1 MMRVLVINAGSSS
14 LKVSLFELAG
24 SPSAS
29 PQAPRWWGSL
39 DWGHTPGVGE
49 IEVHTEPGMSLYEN
63 HPFTTLPAGLEQLL
77 SHLWSGPNPVIPG
90 PSSIHVV
97 GHRVVHGGAQ
107 YSEPCRVT
115 PEVEAGVAALSQF
128 APIHNPANLAGIRA
142 CHALLGAIPQVAV
155 FDTAFHSSLRPAA
168 YTYALPYEWTEQ
180 GVRRYGFHGISHQ
193 YCAQRASQL
202 LNRPLVDLRLVI
214 CHLGNG
220 CSLSAVGQGVCVDT
234 TMGFTPLEGL
244 VMGTRSGSVDPGLV
258 LFLLRQGH
266 SVDQVDHLLNRES
279 GLLGLSGIGS
289 DMRAILEA
297 KAAGRPQA
305 ELAFDVFIHRLR
317 AGIGAMVAHLGG
329 LDALVFTAGIGEHA
343 AEVRA
348 AACATLGFLGLTL
361 DAARNA
367 RPAGDSTIAADSSAV
382 AVLVIHTQ
390 EDWAIAQACWHIL
403 TAGKSQP

>member
-1 MMRVLVINAGSSS
+1 MRVLVINAGSSS
-14 LKVSLFELAG
+14 LKVSLFELAQNPAE
-24 SPSAS
+24 SLQTS
-29 PQAPRWWGSL
+29 RWRGSL
-39 DWGHTPGVGE
+39 DWGHIPGFGE
-49 IEVHTEPGMSLYEN
+49 IEVHTAQGLSLYEK
-63 HPFTTLPAGLEQLL
+63 HPYTSLPAGLEQLL
-77 SHLWSGPNPVIPG
+77 SHLWTGSTQVIAGPTAIEA
-90 PSSIHVV
+90 V

-107 YSEPCRVT
+107 YSQPCWIT
-115 PEVEAGVAALSQF
+115 PEVEADIAALSQF
-128 APIHNPANLAGIRA
+128 APIHNPANLAGIIA
-142 CHALLGAIPQVAV
+142 CRALLGAIPQVAV
-155 FDTAFHSSLRPAA
+155 FDTAFHSSLQPAA
-168 YTYALPYEWTEQ
+168 YTYALPSRLTEQ
-180 GVRRYGFHGISHQ
+180 GIRRYGFHGISHQ

-202 LNRPLVDLRLVI
+202 LNRPLADLRLVI

-258 LFLLRQGH
+258 LYLLRQGH
-266 SVDQVDHLLNRES
+266 TVDQVDHLLNRES
-279 GLLGLSGIGS
+279 GLLGLSGIGA

-317 AGIGAMVAHLGG
+317 AGIGAMVANLGG

-361 DAARNA
+361 DVARNA
-367 RPAGDSTIAADSSAV
+367 RPAGDSNLAADGSSV

-390 EDWAIAQACWHIL
+390 EDWAIAQACWQML
-403 TAGKSQP
+403 TPGVSQP